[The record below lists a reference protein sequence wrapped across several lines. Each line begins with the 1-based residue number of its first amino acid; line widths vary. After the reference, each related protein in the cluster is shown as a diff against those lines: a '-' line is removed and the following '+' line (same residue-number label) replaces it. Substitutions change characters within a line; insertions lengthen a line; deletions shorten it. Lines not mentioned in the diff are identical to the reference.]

1 MSAEHATG
9 GTQPPSTGPHLAT
22 VSHAG
27 RFWDVYVEFAEH
39 SRHPETWRA
48 LLCFSPADRTD
59 EEEPVRTTTIIIED
73 SYEEALDRARRFEDH
88 QLVGLLRSC
97 LPD

>member
-1 MSAEHATG
+1 MSSDHAHG
-9 GTQPPSTGPHLAT
+9 NHDPPSTGPHLAT
-22 VSHAG
+22 VSHGG

-48 LLCFSPADRTD
+48 LLCFSPADRSD
-59 EEEPVRTTTIIIED
+59 GEESVRTAMIIIED
-73 SYEEALDRARRFEDH
+73 SYEEAMDRARRFEER